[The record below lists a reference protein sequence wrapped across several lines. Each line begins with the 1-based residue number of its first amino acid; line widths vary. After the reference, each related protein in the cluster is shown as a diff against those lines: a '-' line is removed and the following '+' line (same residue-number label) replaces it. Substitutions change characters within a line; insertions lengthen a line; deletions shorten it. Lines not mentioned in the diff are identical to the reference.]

1 MTKAKMVNI
10 IIVDD
15 HQMFRMGVRM
25 YIESSC
31 KDICVVAEVES
42 GEKLFLLP
50 QLTTAS
56 VVVLDIEMSP
66 GMNGIEVARRLKSI
80 YPDLKILAVSAL
92 TSQEVVEA
100 MIDTGVNGF
109 ISKSKGDYETLANAI
124 RTIADGYEYYGVD
137 ISKILFNTY
146 VAAKKTV
153 KVTSEFTAQERQIIE
168 LCGKGLSVRQ
178 IAVQLF
184 ISRRTVENHKQ
195 HIFEKLGIHS
205 TGEMIRYAMV
215 HKIIRVES

>member
-1 MTKAKMVNI
+1 MIEI

-25 YIESSC
+25 YIELKC
-31 KDICVVAEVES
+31 NDICVVGEAES
-42 GEKLFLLP
+42 GQKLLLLP
-50 QLTTAS
+50 QLATAS
-56 VVVLDIEMSP
+56 VVVLDIEMP
-66 GMNGIEVARRLKSI
+66 GMNGIEAARRLKSTH
-80 YPDLKILAVSAL
+80 PDLKILAVSAL

-100 MIDTGVNGF
+100 MINVGVNGF
-109 ISKSKGDYETLANAI
+109 ISKSQGDYETLADAV
-124 RTIADGYEYYGVD
+124 RTVADGYEYFGAD

-168 LCGKGLSVRQ
+168 LCGEGLSVRK
-178 IAVQLF
+178 IAAQLF

-195 HIFEKLGIHS
+195 RIFEKLGIHS

-215 HKIIRVES
+215 NKIIRVEN

>member
-1 MTKAKMVNI
+1 MVNI

-15 HQMFRMGVRM
+15 HPMFRMGVRM
-25 YIESSC
+25 YIESKC
-31 KDICVVAEVES
+31 DDICVVGEAES
-42 GEKLFLLP
+42 GEKLLLLP
-50 QLTTAS
+50 QLATAS
-56 VVVLDIEMSP
+56 VVVLDIEMPP
-66 GMNGIEVARRLKSI
+66 GMNGIEVARRLKST
-80 YPDLKILAVSAL
+80 YLHLKILAVSAL

-100 MIDTGVNGF
+100 MIDAGVNGF
-109 ISKSKGDYETLANAI
+109 ISKSKGDYQTLADAI

-146 VAAKKTV
+146 IATKKTV

-168 LCGKGLSVRQ
+168 LCGEGLSVRK
-178 IAVQLF
+178 IAEQLF

-195 HIFEKLGIHS
+195 RIFEKLGIHS

-215 HKIIRVES
+215 NKIIKIER